1 MSLITWS
8 RPLLPILAGLVA
20 AAAIV
25 SATWF
30 ISVSEYERQAQAE
43 RLDTLRQMSAVLAQ
57 LEASLTSRAALAKS
71 IASYV
76 ATHGEI
82 DHETFRSFVEGSV
95 AGDPIIRNI
104 SLLKGTVIVDVYPRK
119 GNEKAIGTDLA
130 KVPGQRETVQRVIET
145 RGAAIAGPLELL
157 QGGMGIVFRIPIF
170 LTPKGKPLGSGD
182 YWGQTSVEIMLDALL
197 KKVGIFDPP
206 SVLKYALRGKDG
218 LGAEGAIFWGDEEQF
233 QSNPVVLDV
242 ILPGGAWQMAAMPA
256 TGWYSQGAWNFWH
269 WGIGCFCSIFAG
281 WITWSF
287 LVAKQKFQQRL
298 YLQRSLMEKAQESEA
313 KYRTIFESSNDAM
326 FIIKG
331 DKITD
336 CNTASLQMFGCARHQ
351 MLEKPPYMFSPQVQM
366 DGKDSRSK
374 VHEKI
379 TAARSGQPQFFER
392 KHYRYDGMPFDAEVS
407 LNSLEVHG
415 KMIVQ
420 ATIRD
425 ITDRKRAEDEIKKS
439 LSLLSS
445 TIESTADGILVVDND
460 EKITAFNQR
469 FLDLWRIP
477 QDIIE
482 PSDANMVLAFLL
494 DQLLNPEALT
504 NIFKVLHAKP
514 EIDSFDTLESK
525 DGRIFEHYS
534 RPQKIADTIVGRVW
548 NFRDVTEP
556 KKAEGELSAAR
567 DELELRVKE
576 RTHTLAKAN
585 QDLELEIGERTRTEQ
600 ELKESHNSLKASLAE
615 ASVLRV
621 QAEAASAAKSEFL
634 ANMSHEL
641 RSPLTAVIGF
651 SDLLGDQLFGRLNEK
666 QSGYVREISDA
677 GHHLLRLINDIL
689 DLAKIEAG
697 KIDIRLCTVDLSEL
711 LDHCR
716 TMIREMAI
724 KRGLN
729 LNLKVSEDLKEKK
742 IQADDVRLKQMVI
755 NLLSNAVKFTPAG
768 GTIQLEA
775 ERRGEDIEI
784 SVSDTGIG
792 LKTADRERI
801 FHAFEQLDS
810 SFSKQEQGTGLGL
823 ALVRTLVELHGGSV
837 SVESDGE
844 GMGSTFRLIFPYIK
858 AEKDAEVQL
867 ALESLGLPARAR
879 PDLSVEDKDRPK
891 VLVVEDN
898 ESNMNLATNLLE
910 AGGYNVLQ
918 AFSAEEAIKRAEPE
932 KPSLIL
938 MDISLPGMDG
948 LTATKMLK
956 SNPATAHIPVVA
968 LTANAM
974 KDYEVRA
981 KDAGC
986 DSCLLKPIDTMIF
999 YSTLSGLI
1007 RVVDSGA
1014 TD

>member
-1 MSLITWS
+1 
-8 RPLLPILAGLVA
+8 
-20 AAAIV
+20 
-25 SATWF
+25 
-30 ISVSEYERQAQAE
+30 
-43 RLDTLRQMSAVLAQ
+43 
-57 LEASLTSRAALAKS
+57 
-71 IASYV
+71 
-76 ATHGEI
+76 
-82 DHETFRSFVEGSV
+82 
-95 AGDPIIRNI
+95 
-104 SLLKGTVIVDVYPRK
+104 
-119 GNEKAIGTDLA
+119 
-130 KVPGQRETVQRVIET
+130 
-145 RGAAIAGPLELL
+145 
-157 QGGMGIVFRIPIF
+157 
-170 LTPKGKPLGSGD
+170 
-182 YWGQTSVEIMLDALL
+182 
-197 KKVGIFDPP
+197 
-206 SVLKYALRGKDG
+206 
-218 LGAEGAIFWGDEEQF
+218 
-233 QSNPVVLDV
+233 
-242 ILPGGAWQMAAMPA
+242 
-256 TGWYSQGAWNFWH
+256 
-269 WGIGCFCSIFAG
+269 
-281 WITWSF
+281 
-287 LVAKQKFQQRL
+287 
-298 YLQRSLMEKAQESEA
+298 
-313 KYRTIFESSNDAM
+313 
-326 FIIKG
+326 
-331 DKITD
+331 
-336 CNTASLQMFGCARHQ
+336 
-351 MLEKPPYMFSPQVQM
+351 
-366 DGKDSRSK
+366 
-374 VHEKI
+374 
-379 TAARSGQPQFFER
+379 
-392 KHYRYDGMPFDAEVS
+392 
-407 LNSLEVHG
+407 
-415 KMIVQ
+415 
-420 ATIRD
+420 
-425 ITDRKRAEDEIKKS
+425 
-439 LSLLSS
+439 
-445 TIESTADGILVVDND
+445 
-460 EKITAFNQR
+460 
-469 FLDLWRIP
+469 
-477 QDIIE
+477 
-482 PSDANMVLAFLL
+482 
-494 DQLLNPEALT
+494 
-504 NIFKVLHAKP
+504 
-514 EIDSFDTLESK
+514 
-525 DGRIFEHYS
+525 
-534 RPQKIADTIVGRVW
+534 
-548 NFRDVTEP
+548 
-556 KKAEGELSAAR
+556 
-567 DELELRVKE
+567 
-576 RTHTLAKAN
+576 
-585 QDLELEIGERTRTEQ
+585 
-600 ELKESHNSLKASLAE
+600 
-615 ASVLRV
+615 
-621 QAEAASAAKSEFL
+621 
-634 ANMSHEL
+634 MSHEL

-724 KRGLN
+724 KRGLS
-729 LNLKVSEDLKEKK
+729 LNLKVSENLKEKK

-858 AEKDAEVQL
+858 AEKDAEAQL
-867 ALESLGLPARAR
+867 ALESLGLPARAL
-879 PDLSVEDKDRPK
+879 PDLSVEDKNRPK

-898 ESNMNLATNLLE
+898 ESNMNLATSLLE